1 MRYNRVDDEGYYSS
15 YCSTERRYTEHESGE
30 CLSCWN
36 KEAAKRAKRAFYNAF
51 GPEEYLSLDELNE
64 NS

>member
-15 YCSTERRYTEHESGE
+15 YCHVERRHTEHESGE

-36 KEAAKRAKRAFYNAF
+36 KAAAQRAKRAFYAA
-51 GPEEYLSLDELNE
+51 LDKQLDKLNE